1 MNDIWIRIRE
11 HRGVASLNIPLLRVN
26 NSKMLW
32 VHFQFEYGRRTNH
45 YLQIL
50 LSPHI
55 LRFSMLPSFVWI
67 LHSSGTGEKSFL
79 VIMSAPWWRLSVL
92 NCCGER
98 DTAHTVTWVPG
109 NPLQEGT
116 LRGGQVGGEE
126 GAAEQDESPAFR
138 GFSPHNMPHTQCS
151 FLCQN
156 LLASHCPEPRRL
168 PEALYTAGRQS
179 PQSLPRSARSKQ
191 LHSPGPQGVTGCVKS
206 LFRGV
211 LGLMITALLFVLF
224 QFFPSGLPCF
234 PCKTSSE
241 MPFWSSLCCYGN

>member
-1 MNDIWIRIRE
+1 
-11 HRGVASLNIPLLRVN
+11 
-26 NSKMLW
+26 MLW
-32 VHFQFEYGRRTNH
+32 VHFQFEYGRQTNH

-55 LRFSMLPSFVWI
+55 LCFSMLPSFVRT

-109 NPLQEGT
+109 NPLQGGT

-168 PEALYTAGRQS
+168 REALYAAGN
-179 PQSLPRSARSKQ
+179 PRSLCRARPGASSSTVQ
-191 LHSPGPQGVTGCVKS
+191 VPREWQDVLRASSEVSLASWSLLYYLYYFNSFLLDSP
-206 LFRGV
+206 
-211 LGLMITALLFVLF
+211 A
-224 QFFPSGLPCF
+224 FPY
-234 PCKTSSE
+234 KTSSE